1 MTHTIK
7 AVCFDFGGVI
17 ELYPPGNIFRFI
29 AELFNISE
37 DDYKQEYY
45 KHNHLTNVGNQKL
58 EDVFIKTAFT
68 FNINKETADKARSI
82 IQDRI
87 TNKRL
92 NTELL
97 SWFPRLKQ
105 QGFSVGIL
113 SNAPASVKEQWEA
126 KGIYDMVDT
135 VVISGETG
143 FQKPD
148 KEAFAVLFKQLGVL
162 PHETIFID
170 DTEKSLEK
178 ANEIGYHPILF
189 TDNKQLKKE
198 LQNFGIEL

>member
-7 AVCFDFGGVI
+7 AVCFDFSGVI
-17 ELYPPGNIFRFI
+17 ELSSFVF
-29 AELFNISE
+29 
-37 DDYKQEYY
+37 
-45 KHNHLTNVGNQKL
+45 QK
-58 EDVFIKTAFT
+58 T
-68 FNINKETADKARSI
+68 
-82 IQDRI
+82 
-87 TNKRL
+87 L

-97 SWFPRLKQ
+97 SWFPKLKQ
-105 QGFSVGIL
+105 QDFSIGIL
-113 SNAPASVKEQWEA
+113 SNAPASVKEEWEI
-126 KGIYDMVDT
+126 KGIYDTVDT

-148 KEAFAVLFKQLGVL
+148 KEAFAVLFKQLHVL

-178 ANEIGYHPILF
+178 ATEIGYHPILF
-189 TDNKQLKKE
+189 ISNERLKKE